1 MFEQNGVSSTSQATE
16 STISFDAP
24 DLTECPD
31 NCEQATRNFGYAHA
45 HCAWDGAVV
54 FAEGGGG
61 DDGRGV
67 GGYDGVPCY
76 KCHDVMCHGC
86 GDLIDGAR
94 YCRACSQELISEAQ
108 EKDLVEVNLAHAA
121 EDIADSRK
129 RMLRE
134 TDTGRLESLSLQLE
148 LLQSIVNKFRLDLD
162 AKLIAHR
169 NLPFV
174 FGAAS

>member
-1 MFEQNGVSSTSQATE
+1 MFEQNGVSHTSQAAE
-16 STISFDAP
+16 SAIAFDAP

-31 NCEQATRNFGYAHA
+31 HCKCEYSHR
-45 HCAWDGAVV
+45 HCAWDGAIV

-61 DDGRGV
+61 DDGRGI

-108 EKDLVEVNLAHAA
+108 ERDSVEIDLAHAA

-129 RMLRE
+129 RMLGV
-134 TDTGRLESLSLQLE
+134 TDTARLESLVIQLE
-148 LLQSIVNKFRLDLD
+148 LLQSIVNKYRLDLD

-169 NLPFV
+169 NLPLV
-174 FGAAS
+174 FGAA